1 MCLRV
6 HASVYTVEI
15 QNGAR
20 AGGEPVAHFTMSAVA
35 RPPTQGWAVA
45 VTSGQDLSL
54 RTSCLSERPGV
65 VAAGIASP
73 SLLPLRIRPGAG
85 GPSHWLWSGAWGLEA
100 AESGGW
106 AGGHVDAIR
115 RWVFQTL
122 PGRLGL
128 STRL

>member
-1 MCLRV
+1 MPEKPPRQRVRPAEKPTADRGCANVCACVCACAEEGAVCLRV

-20 AGGEPVAHFTMSAVA
+20 AGGEPVAHFTTSAVA

-65 VAAGIASP
+65 VAARWAAGIVEVREARVTGS
-73 SLLPLRIRPGAG
+73 
-85 GPSHWLWSGAWGLEA
+85 GPKHG
-100 AESGGW
+100 
-106 AGGHVDAIR
+106 V
-115 RWVFQTL
+115 
-122 PGRLGL
+122 
-128 STRL
+128 

>member
-54 RTSCLSERPGV
+54 RTGCLSERPWWPP
-65 VAAGIASP
+65 ASP
-73 SLLPLRIRPGAG
+73 PPASSLFASGQVREARVTGS
-85 GPSHWLWSGAWGLEA
+85 GPEHG
-100 AESGGW
+100 
-106 AGGHVDAIR
+106 V
-115 RWVFQTL
+115 
-122 PGRLGL
+122 
-128 STRL
+128 